1 MLLGNLCKECGKQH
15 MIFLFGPN
23 PSGVLNP
30 FHTDL
35 CSVMEVGQNQFNS
48 GLSKL
53 KAGLKPLSEV
63 VSTQLLIWNKNG
75 SVGQTS

>member
-1 MLLGNLCKECGKQH
+1 
-15 MIFLFGPN
+15 
-23 PSGVLNP
+23 
-30 FHTDL
+30 
-35 CSVMEVGQNQFNS
+35 MEVGRNQINL

-75 SVGQTS
+75 SMWPDQVGQWIRSFDQSLVQWNDSMNAEDYLQKGTDM